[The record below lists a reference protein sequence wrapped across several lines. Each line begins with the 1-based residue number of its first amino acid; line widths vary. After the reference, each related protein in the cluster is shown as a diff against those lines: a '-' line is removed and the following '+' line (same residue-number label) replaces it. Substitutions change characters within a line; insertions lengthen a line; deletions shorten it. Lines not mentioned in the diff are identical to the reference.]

1 MAITQAMCT
10 SFKTELLL
18 GVHRF
23 APTGASAAST
33 FKLAL
38 YSSGAT
44 LSAGTTAFVA
54 GGEVVG
60 TNYTSA
66 GSALTILGVSA
77 GTTSGFVDISDLTF
91 SNVSIAADGALIY
104 NTDPHAGNNAGSTI
118 TNAAV
123 CVLAFGGT
131 KTASAGDFTIV
142 FPAATS
148 AAAIIRIA

>member
-91 SNVSIAADGALIY
+91 NNVSIAADGALIY
-104 NTDPHAGNNAGSTI
+104 NRTPLSSNNAGSTI

-123 CVLAFGGT
+123 CVLDFGGT